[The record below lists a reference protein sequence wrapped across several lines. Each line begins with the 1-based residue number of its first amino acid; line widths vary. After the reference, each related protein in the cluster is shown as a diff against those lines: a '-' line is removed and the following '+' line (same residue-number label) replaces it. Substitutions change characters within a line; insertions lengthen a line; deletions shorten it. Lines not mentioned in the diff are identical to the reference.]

1 MSNQVKYG
9 DIGPKIRHDRKELDS
24 VMVDGQ
30 PRTQVKHKPP
40 IETYYNRK
48 QIDIAERAAGEAI
61 YRYFTNGFVGQN
73 SCEYREPVQGGGIST
88 ATHRQTDAQQQ
99 FKKGMKAIE
108 HDKDLV
114 HLIRKVC
121 IDECFITELYK
132 HWYAKKK
139 AKAKLRQGLQII
151 AKVYHYA

>member
-1 MSNQVKYG
+1 MSKQVKYG
-9 DIGPKIRHDRKELDS
+9 DIGTKVRHDRKELIS
-24 VMVDGQ
+24 TTVDGQ
-30 PRTQVKHKPP
+30 PRTQIKHKPP

-61 YRYFTNGFVGQN
+61 HRYFTNGFIGQS
-73 SCEYREPVQGGGIST
+73 SCEYREPVQGGGVST
-88 ATHRQTDAQQQ
+88 MTERQVSAQQQ
-99 FKKGMKAIE
+99 FKKGMKAIA

-114 HLIRKVC
+114 SLIKKVC

-139 AKAKLRQGLQII
+139 AKAKLRKGLQII